1 MQEVESSSTSFPA
14 VVFPTLKGQN
24 TQHQIFAAGKAK
36 GLSALT
42 SAAALLCVSIGQC

>member
-36 GLSALT
+36 GLRSQVLQHC
-42 SAAALLCVSIGQC
+42 CVFP